1 MLNIDNI
8 IEKFFSTHP
17 YNTFT
22 NIQFRAT
29 FIYEYLAKKSEKF
42 AYYDAEKFIWKY
54 QCPNLRRFLSVIK
67 AFD

>member
-22 NIQFRAT
+22 NVQFRAT

-42 AYYDAEKFIWKY
+42 AYYDA
-54 QCPNLRRFLSVIK
+54 
-67 AFD
+67 